1 MSNIMPT
8 YGRINLSFER
18 GEGPW
23 LYTKEGKKYL
33 DFASG
38 IAVNTFGHSNSRL
51 IKVLSDQS
59 KKLWHTSNLYEIQPQ
74 IELAELLCQNSFGES
89 VFFCN
94 SGAEALE
101 GTIKLCRR
109 YHYHNKR
116 ESKIDIL
123 VCKNAFHGRTLGTL
137 AAGDNVA
144 HREGFGVNTS
154 GFIRVSF
161 GDISDIEN
169 VISNK
174 TAAILLEPI
183 QGEGGI
189 NIPSTGFYK
198 QLKDLCTN
206 NEILLAFDE
215 VQTGIGRT
223 GKLFAHQ
230 WEGVSPDVIA
240 IAKGLGGGFPIG
252 AVIATEKS
260 AAGMKPGTHGSTF
273 GGNFLAASV
282 AKEVVSM
289 VLEPYFMDN
298 VILLGNS
305 LQSKIELLSKKYPDL
320 IKGIRGKGLML
331 GIICN
336 IKNSEL
342 CEGLRQE
349 GLLTVAAADNIL
361 RLLPP
366 LNIEKEHVDVCIDI
380 IDKVLDKLDNN
391 K

>member
-1 MSNIMPT
+1 
-8 YGRINLSFER
+8 
-18 GEGPW
+18 
-23 LYTKEGKKYL
+23 
-33 DFASG
+33 
-38 IAVNTFGHSNSRL
+38 
-51 IKVLSDQS
+51 
-59 KKLWHTSNLYEIQPQ
+59 
-74 IELAELLCQNSFGES
+74 
-89 VFFCN
+89 
-94 SGAEALE
+94 
-101 GTIKLCRR
+101 
-109 YHYHNKR
+109 
-116 ESKIDIL
+116 
-123 VCKNAFHGRTLGTL
+123 
-137 AAGDNVA
+137 
-144 HREGFGVNTS
+144 
-154 GFIRVSF
+154 
-161 GDISDIEN
+161 
-169 VISNK
+169 
-174 TAAILLEPI
+174 
-183 QGEGGI
+183 
-189 NIPSTGFYK
+189 
-198 QLKDLCTN
+198 
-206 NEILLAFDE
+206 
-215 VQTGIGRT
+215 
-223 GKLFAHQ
+223 
-230 WEGVSPDVIA
+230 
-240 IAKGLGGGFPIG
+240 
-252 AVIATEKS
+252 
-260 AAGMKPGTHGSTF
+260 MKPGTHGSTF